1 MTSTRR
7 QSRLLTILDGSGHLA
22 EEVGDKAALL
32 DALIGHGFP
41 TPDAMV
47 LTTAAYREVTEHHS
61 IELLVDDLRTS
72 AIPDSDHIAAESAAI
87 QRLFQSASLSPPLVR
102 ALDRI
107 ATDSLAHGP
116 VAVRCSVV
124 NEDAGTSS
132 IAGNYLTVPNVSDRA
147 GLERAVRSVWASLW
161 MPGARTRRRSS
172 HMHDHH
178 ISVAVIVQRMI
189 HTEWAGRA
197 YTSDPD
203 GREHLLRIDVADP
216 EPGSYLL
223 RKDTLEPALDTI
235 SPPLLLEDLAR
246 VVVRLATSLDYPLE
260 VAWILGRSGASLIEA
275 WPANDTRDVSGLN
288 DSFDSLPDTDDTYTP
303 HGVIEMLP
311 GVVPPLLWTI
321 NAPMLENAFRSAFA
335 DLGANTLESSHHIVA
350 RIHGRV
356 ALNLSTIC
364 RVAESLPGGD
374 PSEVERQYL
383 GQQVSPRTDSS
394 ADSPARGSGVHLFAA
409 LRSRQVH
416 KRIIDD
422 VELIDTA
429 ARTIAGLS
437 VGLHDLPVRKLVA
450 YRQRIR
456 DLAWRG
462 YTAEVGASS
471 AAGATYRALEL
482 LLGRWLPETEAEQW
496 AQRLARTAID
506 ASTLGGLRAQDL
518 VSVLKTYTTD
528 EIREIIATETDD
540 PRCYIAALGP
550 VGERF
555 LRHLDGAIAAM
566 GSKALYG
573 DRTWAEDDAWVWL
586 QLRLLLS
593 AETSTRLL
601 ATPAG
606 TEYAELVRL
615 LNHDK
620 KWRRLRILTGQFI
633 DLRARWLRRQ
643 VDETT
648 AFLELRERAKN
659 ALLILGGEERRVI
672 VEAAGRLMASSQ
684 LPSIDF
690 VDYLTDSELDEMLFG
705 SRTVEIAELE
715 RRRAVG
721 MSCREGGPL
730 PDWFVGD
737 PEGHAVST
745 GHQPGP
751 LNGRGTSPGQ
761 ATGTVR
767 VVASLADG
775 VRLEPGDVLVA
786 HSTDPSWTP
795 LFLSAGAVILETG
808 GPLSHASIVAR
819 EFGLPAVVNVP
830 AATRTLIDGETVLVD
845 GTAGIVER
853 LSGGEQ

>member
-1 MTSTRR
+1 MISARR
-7 QSRLLTILDGSGHLA
+7 QTRLLTVLDGSGHLA

-32 DALIGHGFP
+32 DVLIGHGIP

-47 LTTAAYREVTEHHS
+47 FTTAAYHEITADHS

-72 AIPDSDHIAAESAAI
+72 AIPDSDHVAAESAAI
-87 QRLFQSASLSPPLVR
+87 QRLFQSVPLTRHMVR
-102 ALDRI
+102 SLDR
-107 ATDSLAHGP
+107 AAAELLGNGP

-124 NEDAGTSS
+124 NEDAAASS
-132 IAGNYLTVPNVSDRA
+132 FSGNYLTVPNVNDRA
-147 GLERAVRSVWASLW
+147 GLERAVRQVWASLW
-161 MPGARTRRRSS
+161 MPGARSRRRSR
-172 HMHDHH
+172 HMRDHH
-178 ISVAVIVQRMI
+178 IAVAAIVQRTI
-189 HTEWAGRA
+189 QSDWAGTA
-197 YTSDPD
+197 YTNDPE
-203 GREHLLRIDVADP
+203 GSEHLLRIDVSGP

-223 RKDTLEPALDTI
+223 RKDTLEPALDAA

-246 VVVRLATSLDYPLE
+246 VVVRLATSFNYPLE
-260 VAWILGRSGASLIEA
+260 VAWALGRSGAGLIEA

-288 DSFDSLPDTDDTYTP
+288 DSFDSFPDTDDTYTP

-321 NAPMLENAFRSAFA
+321 NAPMLEDAFRSAFA
-335 DLGANTLESSHHIVA
+335 DLGANTPESSRHIVA
-350 RIHGRV
+350 RIHGRA

-374 PSEVERQYL
+374 PAEVERQYL
-383 GQQVSPRTDSS
+383 GQQISPGANEATG
-394 ADSPARGSGVHLFAA
+394 AQARGSGVHLFAA

-437 VGLHDLPVRKLVA
+437 VGLRDLPVRKLVA

-462 YTAEVGASS
+462 YAAEVGASS

-496 AQRLARTAID
+496 AQRLTRTAID
-506 ASTLGGLRAQDL
+506 ASTLGGLRARDL
-518 VSVLKTYTTD
+518 VSVLNTYTTT
-528 EIREIIATETDD
+528 EIQEIISTQTDD
-540 PRCYIAALGP
+540 PRRHIAALGP

-555 LRHLDGAIAAM
+555 LRHLDGAITAM

-573 DRTWAEDDAWVWL
+573 DRTWAEDDSWVWL

-606 TEYAELVRL
+606 TEYVELVEL

-643 VDETT
+643 VEETT

-672 VEAAGRLMASSQ
+672 VEAARRLMASSQ

-705 SRTVEIAELE
+705 SCAVDIAELE

-730 PDWFVGD
+730 PDWFTGD
-737 PEGHAVST
+737 PAAHAASP

-775 VRLEPGDVLVA
+775 VRLQPGDVLVA

-795 LFLSAGAVILETG
+795 LFLSACAVILETG

-830 AATRTLIDGETVLVD
+830 SATRALNDGETVLVD
-845 GTAGIVER
+845 GTTGTVER